1 MKCSKCGHRSSS
13 IQAMAAHYR
22 KAHPKSMSRK
32 SKVATKKRGSNMAYC
47 PHCGRA
53 L

>member
-1 MKCSKCGHRSSS
+1 MKCSKCGHRAAT
-13 IQAMAAHYR
+13 IAAMANHYR

-32 SKVATKKRGSNMAYC
+32 AKVKRAKRSGCYC